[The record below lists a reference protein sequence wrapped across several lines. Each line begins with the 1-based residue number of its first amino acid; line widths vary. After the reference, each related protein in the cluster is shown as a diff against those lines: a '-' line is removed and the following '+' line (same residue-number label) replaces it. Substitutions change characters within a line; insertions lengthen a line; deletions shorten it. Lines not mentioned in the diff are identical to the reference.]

1 MYLTNKFS
9 NGKMDSN
16 RDGRRTRWLEKPS
29 FHYNGKGAL
38 TIVENITDYDKP
50 FLTYEEQMDL
60 MESRNFLRDLI
71 YILDPYK
78 TIVMN
83 KNTILKILGLPNNL
97 NDRLKQLLIEKFSD
111 INVKNS

>member
-1 MYLTNKFS
+1 M
-9 NGKMDSN
+9 
-16 RDGRRTRWLEKPS
+16 
-29 FHYNGKGAL
+29 
-38 TIVENITDYDKP
+38 ENITDYDKP

>member
-1 MYLTNKFS
+1 M
-9 NGKMDSN
+9 
-16 RDGRRTRWLEKPS
+16 
-29 FHYNGKGAL
+29 
-38 TIVENITDYDKP
+38 ENITDYDKP

-97 NDRLKQLLIEKFSD
+97 NDRLKQLLI
-111 INVKNS
+111 